1 MPTIWLSITDCVRD
15 NAIKETP
22 LLTLLSRQLFAL
34 NIDSDN
40 AIHCIGVQRY
50 RFLEMSWYFATSI
63 IGHFHLAFL
72 PRLNRV
78 LGKRRH
84 RTSAGCISLLYHKW
98 FVACISES
106 KHALLFDIFA
116 KFTKIMRAFV
126 EFHNRLRSRYQ
137 TEAACNQLHNS
148 AFHHD
153 KDSR

>member
-72 PRLNRV
+72 PRLMDGEKHSVAEMSETELIPNQFAYQILRK
-78 LGKRRH
+78 L
-84 RTSAGCISLLYHKW
+84 SAGNLCG
-98 FVACISES
+98 
-106 KHALLFDIFA
+106 
-116 KFTKIMRAFV
+116 
-126 EFHNRLRSRYQ
+126 
-137 TEAACNQLHNS
+137 
-148 AFHHD
+148 
-153 KDSR
+153 